1 MPHLLALV
9 SPIDTPYHRLPAG
22 LKFGALSL
30 ATVVL
35 FVLHSLAGQ
44 LVALCGVM
52 GLYLLVSPDF
62 LGQGVRALRPL
73 WVFLLIVGGWHA
85 LLGEPEEGA
94 IVCLRL
100 LSAVAL
106 ANLVTMTTRLDDAI
120 DLVMLLL
127 SPMRRLGVQTGQ
139 IAFAIALVIRF
150 VPVMLNNA
158 RRLLESWRA
167 RSARRPGWQVIVPIF
182 LVAFDDATRVA
193 EAIRARADLSTYS
206 DDDGQET

>member
-1 MPHLLALV
+1 MLALV

-30 ATVVL
+30 ATVAL
-35 FVLHSLAGQ
+35 FLAESVALQLAALAG
-44 LVALCGVM
+44 AA
-52 GLYLLVSPDF
+52 GLYLAVSAEF
-62 LGQGVRALRPL
+62 LRMGAANLRPL
-73 WVFLLIVGGWHA
+73 WPFLVIVGIWHFLLGDPRDGV
-85 LLGEPEEGA
+85 

-100 LSAVAL
+100 LTAVAL

-120 DLVMLLL
+120 DLLMRLLR
-127 SPMRRLGVQTGQ
+127 PFRRLGLRTGQ

-150 VPVMLNNA
+150 IPVTLANA

-167 RSARRPGWQVIVPIF
+167 RSARRPGWQVIAPIF
-182 LVAFDDATRVA
+182 LVALDDATRVA
-193 EAIRARADLSTYS
+193 EAIRARADLATYDY